1 MGFPKNL
8 MPVYPDPQ
16 CRQGGENTSSRV
28 VREIFYREV
37 GEALA
42 QAAQRGC
49 GCPMPG
55 GVQGQVGWGPRQPDL
70 VPDVVVGTPAQS
82 RGVGTERSLRS
93 FPTQP
98 FCDSMILHLS
108 SEPAAPGEEATA
120 AVGAQGK
127 PQQEQSREKSQQEA
141 HSDHI

>member
-42 QAAQRGC
+42 QAAQRA
-49 GCPMPG
+49 PSMEEFK
-55 GVQGQVGWGPRQPDL
+55 VGLAG
-70 VPDVVVGTPAQS
+70 A
-82 RGVGTERSLRS
+82 
-93 FPTQP
+93 
-98 FCDSMILHLS
+98 LS
-108 SEPAAPGEEATA
+108 TLM
-120 AVGAQGK
+120 
-127 PQQEQSREKSQQEA
+127 
-141 HSDHI
+141 

>member
-1 MGFPKNL
+1 

-55 GVQGQVGWGPRQPDL
+55 GVQGQVGWGPGQPDL
-70 VPDVVVGTPAQS
+70 VPDVVVGTPACSWEGGIGQS
-82 RGVGTERSLRS
+82 LSSL
-93 FPTQP
+93 PPQP
-98 FCDSMILHLS
+98 FCDSVTL
-108 SEPAAPGEEATA
+108 
-120 AVGAQGK
+120 
-127 PQQEQSREKSQQEA
+127 
-141 HSDHI
+141 